1 MNSLRARLNQ
11 PADREAGFTIIEV
24 MVAMMIFMIIAVGV
38 AAALTS
44 SLTLTKDSRSREVAA
59 NLAAQDIDVA
69 RSINDV
75 MTIVPAQTDVVVDGL
90 RYTITRSVA
99 WVTTGGGDGA
109 CGTADGALQYKHVNV
124 RVDWQGRS
132 QVIPEVQADT
142 LIAPNGRIND
152 PSMGTILVSVTG
164 VSGAGI
170 PGITVSVTP
179 AAVNPNGAQPVIP
192 GPAATDVQGCSY
204 ALKVPP
210 GNYDVKISTTAGNYV
225 NEKQKTT
232 ETQTKPVVAGDS
244 VEADFQFDKA
254 SNISAVFAGNVGTSG
269 IWFPSN
275 LVVNW
280 ASENSIYST
289 PVTVP
294 VSKTVPYLLHPFTG
308 GYDVFAGTYVAP
320 SLTPGGAKA
329 PDCISPDPGQWKT
342 PNLAGVVGQ
351 RLDDQHVATQPG
363 DPDTVNVRM
372 GVVNVSNMSGKF
384 LTAVS
389 ATADPLTGD
398 PGCAVPMTY
407 TFTTKVSTS
416 NVNLALPFGSWILYS
431 GSSSGAKTSVVP
443 LTQIALPSG
452 SPVNVVTPGVF
463 TIDPRVI
470 Q

>member
-1 MNSLRARLNQ
+1 VISLRARLNP

-24 MVAMMIFMIIAVGV
+24 IVSMMIFMIIAVGV
-38 AAALTS
+38 AASLTS
-44 SLTLTKDSRSREVAA
+44 SLVLTKDSRSREVAA

-75 MTIVPAQTDVVVDGL
+75 MTIVPKSTDIVVDGL
-90 RYTITRSVA
+90 TYTITRSVA

-152 PSMGTILVSVTG
+152 PSMGTILISVTG

-170 PGITVSVTP
+170 PGITVSVSP

-192 GPAATDVQGCSY
+192 GPSATDVQGCSY

-225 NEKQKTT
+225 NEKQQTT

-254 SNISAVFAGNVGTSG
+254 SIIDATFAGNVGTSG

-280 ASENSIYST
+280 ASENSVYSR

-294 VSKTVPYLLHPFTG
+294 APSNKVQYLLHPFTG
-308 GYDVFAGTYVAP
+308 GYDAFAGTYVSP

-351 RLDDQHVATQPG
+351 RLDAQHAATEPG
-363 DPDTVNVRM
+363 ESDPVSVRM
-372 GVVNVSNMSGKF
+372 GVVNVSNVSGKF

-389 ATADPLTGD
+389 ATASALVGD
-398 PGCAVPMTY
+398 PGCAIPMTY

-416 NVNLALPFGSWILYS
+416 NVNLALPFGSWILYT
-431 GSSSGAKTSVVP
+431 GSSAGAKTTVVP
-443 LTQIALPSG
+443 MTQVALPSG
-452 SPVNVVTPGVF
+452 SPVNVAPGVF
-463 TIDPRVI
+463 TLDPRVI